1 MRKAVCEHIK
11 MNIVASDVLA
21 RVPSFSDFIELKH
34 IYDIVSF
41 VNKAIDAVTV
51 YTICDNVLVRTDS
64 ICVDGINL
72 MCGKKIV
79 SLLVGSHKIAVVICT
94 LGQAIMNLYTQ
105 YRTTE
110 NYLDAYLCDTI
121 ANIAIEKLST
131 SVRERLYKQE
141 ALPYSWGMSSNF
153 SPGDNEW
160 DIKEQNKI
168 LSLFSELSCPVTL
181 TSSCLMQPLKSLS
194 FMVGIGPGLHCTKSK
209 CQLCGLKE
217 CSYKKQIKWK

>member
-121 ANIAIEKLST
+121 ANIAIEETPMEIAIGTPRAISAMKIKT
-131 SVRERLYKQE
+131 RYK
-141 ALPYSWGMSSNF
+141 P
-153 SPGDNEW
+153 
-160 DIKEQNKI
+160 NKPSI
-168 LSLFSELSCPVTL
+168 AAS
-181 TSSCLMQPLKSLS
+181 
-194 FMVGIGPGLHCTKSK
+194 
-209 CQLCGLKE
+209 
-217 CSYKKQIKWK
+217 

>member
-1 MRKAVCEHIK
+1 MRKVICEHIK
-11 MNIVASDVLA
+11 VSIITPDVLA
-21 RVPSFSDFIELKH
+21 RVPSFSDFVELKH
-34 IYDIVSF
+34 LSDIVSL
-41 VNKAIDAVTV
+41 VNEAMDSVAA
-51 YTICDNVLVRTDS
+51 YTICDEVLFRADS
-64 ICVDGINL
+64 ICVNGIDL
-72 MCGKKIV
+72 ICGKKVV
-79 SLLVGSHKIAVVICT
+79 SLLVGSHKIAVVVCT

-121 ANIAIEKLST
+121 ANIAIEKLSM

-141 ALPYSWGMSSNF
+141 ALPYLWGMSSNF
-153 SPGDNEW
+153 SPGDSEW
-160 DIKEQNKI
+160 SITEQNKI
-168 LSLFSELSCPVTL
+168 LSLFPELSCPVTL